1 MKLWGGRF
9 TEDTNHLVEQYTAS
23 ISFDKR
29 LAKVDVQGSI
39 AHAYM
44 LGKTGIISEAE
55 ASVLCDGLAELWEEV
70 KAGRVEF
77 CAEDEDI
84 HMNVE
89 RLLHTMAGPVA
100 GKLHT
105 GRSRN
110 DQVALDM
117 HMYLMDAGDD
127 VLDAIRGLQGSLL
140 QAAGRYMDVIIP
152 GYTHLQ
158 RAQPVRLA
166 HHLLAYFWMLE
177 RDHGR
182 FADALQRTDMMPLGA
197 GALAGTSFPIDR
209 DMVKDQLGFTQ
220 LYENSLDAVSDRDY
234 IIEFMSAA
242 SILMMH
248 LSRFSEEL
256 ILWTSEEFGWVELS
270 DAYCTGSSMMPQKK
284 NPDVPELVRGKT
296 GRVYGHLLAL
306 LTVMKGLPLAY
317 NKDLQEDKEGVFDT
331 IDTLLPALRLFSG
344 MIETMQ
350 VKTERLEM
358 LFEKDFSG
366 ATDVADYLAKKGL
379 PFRQAHEVV
388 GQLVH
393 TALARGCPLSDLPL
407 EVYQAHSS
415 LFETGI
421 HDVITPQ
428 AVADAREVRG
438 GTGRVAVAEQW
449 QRAAACLS
457 VPARVDGPYFHPNLK
472 KS

>member
-9 TEDTNHLVEQYTAS
+9 TEETDHLVEQYTAS
-23 ISFDKR
+23 ISFDQR
-29 LAKVDVQGSI
+29 LAEVDVEGSI
-39 AHAYM
+39 AHAKM
-44 LGKTGIISEAE
+44 LGRTGIILEAE
-55 ASVLCDGLAELWEEV
+55 ASILCNGLATLLEEI
-70 KAGRVEF
+70 KAGRAEF
-77 CAEDEDI
+77 RSEDEDI
-84 HMNVE
+84 HMNIE
-89 RLLHTMAGPVA
+89 RLLHSVVGPVA

-117 HMYLMDAGDD
+117 HMYLLGAGQA
-127 VLDAIRGLQGSLL
+127 VLDAIRGLQGSILL
-140 QAAGRYMDVIIP
+140 AAERYMDVIIP

-166 HHLLAYFWMLE
+166 HHLLAYFWMME
-177 RDHGR
+177 RDRGR
-182 FADALQRTDMMPLGA
+182 FVDVLQRTDMMPLGA

-209 DMVKDQLGFTQ
+209 DMVKEQLGFTH

-256 ILWTSEEFGWVELS
+256 ILWTSAEFGWVELS
-270 DAYCTGSSMMPQKK
+270 DAFCTGSSMMPQKK

-344 MIETMQ
+344 MIDTMQ

-358 LFEKDFSG
+358 LFDRDFSG
-366 ATDVADYLAKKGL
+366 ATDIADYLAKKGL
-379 PFRQAHEVV
+379 PFREAHEVV
-388 GQLVH
+388 GQLVR
-393 TALARGCPLSDLPL
+393 TAMERACTLNDLPL
-407 EVYQAHSS
+407 EVFQAHSP
-415 LFETGI
+415 LFESGI
-421 HDVITPQ
+421 CDVIAPRY
-428 AVADAREVRG
+428 VADAREVRG
-438 GTGRVAVAEQW
+438 GTGRKAVSAQW
-449 QRAAACLS
+449 ELASVCLS
-457 VPARVDGPYFHPNLK
+457 APTKAGGPYSHPNLK